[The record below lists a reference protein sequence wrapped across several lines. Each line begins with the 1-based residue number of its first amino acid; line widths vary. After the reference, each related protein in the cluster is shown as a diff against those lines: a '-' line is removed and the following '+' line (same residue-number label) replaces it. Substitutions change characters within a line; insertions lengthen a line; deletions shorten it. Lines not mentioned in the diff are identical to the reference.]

1 MIALIMLTTETPE
14 VCCCSI
20 VLIIAVISVIAVKA
34 NKNSHQGS
42 SSDGIVT
49 TGGIS
54 ISRPPLSHS
63 IFQTYVF
70 SELKAFDDISMEVFT
85 IEMQGSIKAPS
96 NNCPILKTITLFDIT
111 KGEDDQQPVLCS
123 LDSLQYQN
131 TMAFFSSNVDILPF
145 AMSLISD
152 WQPILSV
159 PIETLTFPA
168 RGERLLLFTLSLTAA
183 NGTVLVKSQSRIS
196 YTNTQPGYI
205 DNMKSRLRAAEL
217 AVKLAVSVSAV
228 DGSFAGTE
236 GGVVREWIKKRI
248 ASSTESQREQV
259 KEKLNNAVE
268 AAMTAS
274 ISAGA
279 DDLIHL
285 CNDLIEM
292 SPIPAASM
300 GDKYDILELCLK
312 VASADGTA
320 MDAELDLVNSLA
332 DSLGVNRD
340 RFRTMTEKI
349 LPVSIHET
357 EDVNKILGIDPAW
370 TREKKRKH
378 LRKENRK
385 WRALATHSDPEKQK
399 QASQMQEL
407 IAKEMALLEN
417 SDEDG

>member
-1 MIALIMLTTETPE
+1 MIALIMLATDTPE
-14 VCCCSI
+14 ICCCGI
-20 VLIIAVISVIAVKA
+20 VIIIIIVSIIAATAHK
-34 NKNSHQGS
+34 NDQQKNSPNV
-42 SSDGIVT
+42 IIT

-54 ISRPPLSHS
+54 MSRPPVSHS
-63 IFQTYVF
+63 TFQTYVF
-70 SELKAFDDISMEVFT
+70 SELKDFGDISMEVFT
-85 IEMQGSIKAPS
+85 VEMQGSITAPM

-123 LDSLQYQN
+123 LDNLQYKD
-131 TMAFFSSNVDILPF
+131 TVAFFSSSIDTLPF
-145 AMSLISD
+145 TMSLIPD
-152 WQPILSV
+152 WQSMLSV

-168 RGERLLLFTLSLTAA
+168 RGERILLFTISLTAL
-183 NGTVLVKSQSRIS
+183 NGTVLAMSQSRIS
-196 YTNTQPGYI
+196 YTNTQSGYI
-205 DNMKSRLRAAEL
+205 DSMKSRLRAAEL

-236 GGVVREWIKKRI
+236 GAVVQEWIKKRI
-248 ASSTESQREQV
+248 ASSAESNREQV
-259 KEKLNNAVE
+259 KEKLNRAVE
-268 AAMTAS
+268 VSMDAS
-274 ISAGA
+274 ASA
-279 DDLIHL
+279 DPEDLIHL
-285 CNDLIEM
+285 CNDLIELT
-292 SPIPAASM
+292 PIPAASM

-320 MDAELDLVNSLA
+320 MDVELDLVNSLA
-332 DSLGVNRD
+332 ESLGVNRD

-357 EDVNKILGIDPAW
+357 EDVNTILGIDPEW
-370 TREKKRKH
+370 TREEKRKH

-417 SDEDG
+417 SDEDR